1 MEPILTAGRFLAVPA
16 KNTFAAVDPS
26 TGERL
31 PEIYPVSN
39 REQLARMAEA
49 GKRAAAAL
57 RGVPAE
63 RLADFLERYAAA
75 IEADADAIAQ
85 RASLETGLPY
95 KPRLREVEMGRTL
108 LQLRQAAAAAREKQ
122 WALPT
127 VDAENDLRSGYFPL
141 GGVVF
146 VLGPSN
152 FPLAFNGVAGGDFAA
167 AIAAGNPVIAKAH
180 PGYPGTTRLLAA
192 CAERA
197 LAQCPG
203 LPAALVQMFYHCEP
217 DDGLWLIGQREIAA
231 VAFTGSKA
239 GGLRIKEAADR
250 AGKPAYLEMSSVN
263 PVFVL
268 PGAVAGKAT
277 RFVDDFVGSSLLGAG
292 QMCTNPGLVVLPS
305 GVASEAIVAQVA
317 ARLRSTP
324 PGVLLGEGGPRQLES
339 AVQTLCGAGAQLV
352 AGGQRVAGPAYR
364 FDNTLLRVGAKQFLA
379 QAEALQ
385 TEAFGAT
392 SLFILCDNDDEMVA
406 VAEALHGNLTGCVYS
421 AEGEQDEPLYG
432 RIAPILCERVGRLL
446 NDKMPTGVTVSPA
459 MNHGG
464 PYPAT
469 GHPGFTAVGMP
480 ASLRRFA
487 KLTCFDRVR
496 SGRLPELLRGLPDT
510 KSTPNTTRER
520 V

>member
-1 MEPILTAGRFLAVPA
+1 MEPILSGGRFLALAA

-31 PEIYPVSN
+31 PEVYPISP
-39 REQLARMAEA
+39 RDQLARMAEA
-49 GKRAAAAL
+49 AKKAAVAL

-63 RLADFLERYAAA
+63 RLAEFLERYAAA

-85 RASLETGLPY
+85 RAAQETGLPY
-95 KPRLREVEMGRTL
+95 KPRLRDVEMARTL
-108 LQLRQAAAAAREKQ
+108 LQLRQAAAAAREKV
-122 WALPT
+122 WALAT
-127 VDAENDLRSGYFPL
+127 VDADNELRSAYFPL
-141 GGVVF
+141 GGAVL

-197 LAQCPG
+197 LAQCPS

-239 GGLRIKEAADR
+239 GGLKIKEAADR

-268 PGAVAGKAT
+268 PGAVAQKAT
-277 RFVDDFVGSSLLGAG
+277 RFVDDFVASSLLGAG
-292 QMCTNPGLVVLPS
+292 QMCTNPGLVILPA
-305 GVASEAIVAQVA
+305 GASADAIAAQVA
-317 ARLRSTP
+317 ARLEASP
-324 PGVLLGEGGPRQLES
+324 AGVLLGEGGPRQLEG
-339 AVQTLCGAGAQLV
+339 AVQALCGAGARVVVGGQKV
-352 AGGQRVAGPAYR
+352 AGKGYR
-364 FDNTLLRVGAKQFLA
+364 FANTLLRVTGKQFLA

-385 TEAFGAT
+385 TEAFGST
-392 SLFILCDNDDEMVA
+392 SLFVFCDSDDEMCA
-406 VAEALHGNLTGCVYS
+406 VAEVLHGNLTGCVYS
-421 AEGEQDEPLYG
+421 ADGGDDEALYA
-432 RIAPILCERVGRLL
+432 RLAPVLCDKVGRLL

-459 MNHGG
+459 MVHGG

-496 SGRLPELLRGLPDT
+496 PARLPELLRGMPDT
-510 KSTPNTTRER
+510 KSTPNVTRA
-520 V
+520 